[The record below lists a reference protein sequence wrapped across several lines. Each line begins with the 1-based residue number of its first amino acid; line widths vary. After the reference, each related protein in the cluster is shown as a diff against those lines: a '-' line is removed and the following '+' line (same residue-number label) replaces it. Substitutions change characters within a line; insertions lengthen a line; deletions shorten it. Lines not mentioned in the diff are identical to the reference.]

1 MSEFGMLYERENRE
15 MKMILISPKNRTAYN
30 FRGDLIRSVIA
41 RGYEVIVTG
50 PNRDNVEKIEAL
62 GARFVEIPMNKN
74 GVNPLKD
81 LAYQRALC
89 DLFKKEKPDVT
100 LGYTAK
106 PVIYGSIAAKKAG
119 VGHIVAMVTGAG
131 YAFTA
136 QTKKAK
142 VIKAIMSVLY
152 KRAFRCADVVIFQNS
167 DDKEQ
172 FVQEQLA
179 AEEKCRVVNGSG
191 VNTERFPV
199 VPYPEQMTFFMLSR
213 VMYSKGI
220 REYLKACEIV
230 KEKHPEVRCMLLG
243 ACEGIQD
250 SLSEAD
256 LQSYIDR
263 GIIEHFGETDA
274 VADYYKQCSVYVLPS
289 YREGTPRTVL
299 EAMSMGRAVIT
310 TDAPGCRETVKN
322 GETGFLV
329 PVQNAEAVAEKMLWF
344 VAHPE
349 TVSQFGA
356 RSRAYC
362 LEKFEVGK
370 VNAEMRALCGIAD
383 SNN

>member
-1 MSEFGMLYERENRE
+1 
-15 MKMILISPKNRTAYN
+15 MKFILISPKNRTAYN
-30 FRGDLIRSVIA
+30 FRGDLIRKIIES
-41 RGYEVIVTG
+41 GYEVIVTG

-81 LAYQRALC
+81 LEYQKALC
-89 DLFKKEKPDVT
+89 DLFKQEKPDVT
-100 LGYTAK
+100 LGYTSK

-142 VIKAIMSVLY
+142 LIKAVMSVLY
-152 KRAFRCADVVIFQNS
+152 KRAFRCADVAIFQNN
-167 DDKEQ
+167 DDKAQ
-172 FVQEQLA
+172 FVNEHLV

-191 VNTERFPV
+191 VNTERFPIA
-199 VPYPEQMTFFMLSR
+199 PYPEQMTFFMLSR

-256 LQSYIDR
+256 LKSYIDR
-263 GIIEHFGETDA
+263 GIIEHFGETDT

-310 TDAPGCRETVKN
+310 TDAPGCRETVQN

-329 PVQNAEAVAEKMLWF
+329 SVKDADALAEKMISFIENPQW
-344 VAHPE
+344 
-349 TVSQFGA
+349 VSEMGA
-356 RSRAYC
+356 KSAAYC
-362 LEKFEVGK
+362 RQKFDVNK
-370 VNAEMRALCGIAD
+370 VNADMCNYLNIKGEKEHVLV
-383 SNN
+383 